1 MKRAMLGDV
10 ALSVVESENPEYS
23 NEITSN
29 SVELGTDIADHVRQN
44 PISFSIS
51 GVVTGENAAEA
62 IARLRKYR
70 NDGTVLRY
78 IGRNVVD
85 NLVIEKLSTT
95 HDNSIRNGFTF
106 DISLKH
112 VRIAKGQQMEIELPN
127 PVKAPPPL
135 KAATKN
141 NGFQYPYQEPPQYD
155 SMDQYYEYLKK
166 EQKKKELIELG
177 NQEERRPMME

>member
-1 MKRAMLGDV
+1 MKRAMLGDIE
-10 ALSVVESENPEYS
+10 LSVVESENPEYS
-23 NEITSN
+23 NDITSN
-29 SVELGTDIADHVRQN
+29 PVEQGTDITDHVRQN

-51 GVVTGENAAEA
+51 GVVTGEKAAET
-62 IARLRKYR
+62 IARLRKYQ
-70 NDGTVLRY
+70 NDGAMLRY
-78 IGRNVVD
+78 VGRNAVD
-85 NLVIEKLSTT
+85 NLIIEKLSTT

-112 VRIAKGQQMEIELPN
+112 VRIAKGQQTEIELPN
-127 PVKAPPPL
+127 PIKAPLPL
-135 KAATKN
+135 KAPTKN

-177 NQEERRPMME
+177 NREDRRPMME

>member
-112 VRIAKGQQMEIELPN
+112 VRIAKGQQIEIELPN
-127 PVKAPPPL
+127 PVKAPKPLTDPP
-135 KAATKN
+135 KN
-141 NGFQYPYQEPPQYD
+141 SGYQYPYIEPPQYD
-155 SMDQYYEYLKK
+155 TIFDYYEQQAKQMK
-166 EQKKKELIELG
+166 INKLIEKAFDV
-177 NQEERRPMME
+177 ERWSKSL